1 MDRVVVDTDVLI
13 DFFAG
18 VSPAA
23 ETIARLLE
31 EDRLTI
37 TALTVFEL
45 ACGAQKEEQ
54 LRDLELLI
62 QAAQLLPLDGA
73 AALHAGAIYREL
85 RAKGQVLD
93 IPDLLIAGCCLAAGL
108 PLFTRDTGH
117 FGRVKNLKVLSAEEI
132 LKS

>member
-23 ETIARLLE
+23 EAIARLLE

-37 TALTVFEL
+37 TTLTVFEL

-62 QAAQLLPLDGA
+62 QAAQVLPLDEA

-108 PLFTRDTGH
+108 PLFTRNTGH
-117 FGRVKNLKVLSAEEI
+117 FRRVKNLKVLSAEEI